1 MDSFRLNTLTC
12 TGRAAYDF
20 TVEGKEEQKWA
31 HDARQSKGDSGKGM
45 QAACPALFPFSSGPR
60 ALLFFSLEKKEN
72 FCFIQTFCVRN
83 TMFPVFH
90 ICTDTRVCLQRK
102 RVPLLV
108 FTLSNIL
115 TLISYI
121 LRAVSEFAP
130 ATGGGERMAKGTS
143 DLLDEIEDVM
153 LAIALPLSWFYLIFF
168 AGGMK
173 LTGPFVSMIRFMMV
187 QDMTQFSVIYLI
199 FIYAFSQGEWVANM
213 TLFLCQGVVFHCS
226 PLRERQWSGSSLSWD
241 CHHHECP
248 FHSCV

>member
-1 MDSFRLNTLTC
+1 MHVSQNR
-12 TGRAAYDF
+12 
-20 TVEGKEEQKWA
+20 E
-31 HDARQSKGDSGKGM
+31 SKGGEETPGTRNITHDHRS
-45 QAACPALFPFSSGPR
+45 CPSRSLPVPHVSFVAFHSLATGIVFQSLCNALFPVSRLCSHPR
-60 ALLFFSLEKKEN
+60 AS
-72 FCFIQTFCVRN
+72 VR
-83 TMFPVFH
+83 
-90 ICTDTRVCLQRK
+90 QRK

-130 ATGGGERMAKGTS
+130 A
-143 DLLDEIEDVM
+143 DEILIPQETLSFLEDVI

-199 FIYAFSQGEWVANM
+199 FIYAFSQGE
-213 TLFLCQGVVFHCS
+213 
-226 PLRERQWSGSSLSWD
+226 
-241 CHHHECP
+241 
-248 FHSCV
+248 

>member
-1 MDSFRLNTLTC
+1 M
-12 TGRAAYDF
+12 F
-20 TVEGKEEQKWA
+20 TRIWS
-31 HDARQSKGDSGKGM
+31 R
-45 QAACPALFPFSSGPR
+45 
-60 ALLFFSLEKKEN
+60 
-72 FCFIQTFCVRN
+72 
-83 TMFPVFH
+83 
-90 ICTDTRVCLQRK
+90 QRK

-130 ATGGGERMAKGTS
+130 V
-143 DLLDEIEDVM
+143 DEVLIPQETLSLMEDVI

-199 FIYAFSQGEWVANM
+199 FIYAFSQGESV
-213 TLFLCQGVVFHCS
+213 Q
-226 PLRERQWSGSSLSWD
+226 
-241 CHHHECP
+241 
-248 FHSCV
+248 